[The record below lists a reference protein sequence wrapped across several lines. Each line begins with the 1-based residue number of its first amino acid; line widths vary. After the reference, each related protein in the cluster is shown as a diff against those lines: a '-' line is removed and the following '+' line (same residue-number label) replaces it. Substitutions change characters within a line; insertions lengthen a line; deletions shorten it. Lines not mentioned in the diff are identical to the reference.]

1 MIVLFRDSSVNY
13 WLNSSIVDCGN
24 AETPNNN
31 LDIEFPED
39 IPSDDLAELA
49 ELTELA
55 KLTKSEQKTDIKNNK
70 KLNKNHKHNNDI
82 TINESNYQN
91 DYIGRNK
98 KIINGNPGKKDSY
111 NKSTGYKYKY
121 KDSSFRIDDIQTSFE
136 HKYLHQ
142 HSRSNYNK
150 GKLREMPKVGGL
162 YYNE

>member
-49 ELTELA
+49 ELVE
-55 KLTKSEQKTDIKNNK
+55 SEPKTDIKNNK
-70 KLNKNHKHNNDI
+70 KLNKNHKHNNDNI
-82 TINESNYQN
+82 INESKYQN

-111 NKSTGYKYKY
+111 NKSIGYKYKY
-121 KDSSFRIDDIQTSFE
+121 KDASFRIDDIQTPIE

-142 HSRSNYNK
+142 HSRSNYDK
-150 GKLREMPKVGGL
+150 GKLREMSKVSSL